1 MRLVFWRQRWAQNSQ
16 VALLRKLDCTTTDM
30 KAFLLFI
37 GLPAAAVLTFFSGS
51 LPYTL
56 IYEEADLMGLSYDAK
71 EPVTAEVVKCETGDT
86 AKLRVG
92 DVLETTFRA
101 TLTNH
106 TDRYVVI
113 SAIGEIYAPRGSG
126 GMHSQLMVLN
136 PNSEESTSFKSN
148 IPYLSAGSYRC
159 EMRYAI
165 GRFDY

>member
-1 MRLVFWRQRWAQNSQ
+1 
-16 VALLRKLDCTTTDM
+16 M
-30 KAFLLFI
+30 KSFLLLI
-37 GLPAAAVLTFFSGS
+37 GLPAALIMTFFSGS

-56 IYEEADLMGLSYDAK
+56 IYGEADLLDLSYDARD
-71 EPVTAEVVKCETGDT
+71 PVSAEVVKCESQDT
-86 AKLRVG
+86 ADLMVG

-106 TDRYVVI
+106 TDRFVVV
-113 SAIGEIYAPRGSG
+113 SAIGEIFTPSGRSG

-136 PNSEESTSFKSN
+136 PNSVESTSFKTN
-148 IPYLSAGSYRC
+148 IPYMSAGTYRC